1 MEQYTDDERVEDIK
15 KWWKENGASIL
26 VGIVLGVIAIFGWRY
41 WASHRD
47 AQAVTASRA
56 YDAFVVAAEKTDAE
70 AARQLGQNVLADFP
84 QSPYAS
90 LTALRLARLA
100 VEGGDLAGASQSL
113 EWVIGNARL
122 DELKDIARLRLARV
136 KLAAGQISDAEKLL
150 EAVTSAN
157 WSAEREEIKGDLW
170 VASKQPEKARTAYAA
185 ALVAKSG
192 NRLLQL
198 KLDNL
203 AAATAETV
211 VPAPPTP
218 PPAPGPAPTPTTQP
232 AADSASPPPA
242 APPASESAPAPPA
255 TESTSSEPA
264 SGSPPAPPVT
274 AAPAPESAPAQPAA
288 ESPPTPPAST
298 SPGQ

>member
-1 MEQYTDDERVEDIK
+1 MEQYTDDERVEDLK

-41 WASHRD
+41 WTSHRD

-84 QSPYAS
+84 KSPYAS

-100 VEGGDLAGASQSL
+100 VEGGDLAGASQRL

-122 DELKDIARLRLARV
+122 DEFKDIARLRLARV
-136 KLAAGQISDAEKLL
+136 TLAAGQIGEAEKLL
-150 EAVTSAN
+150 DAVTSAN
-157 WSAEREEIKGDLW
+157 WSAEREEIRGDLW

-185 ALVAKSG
+185 ALVAKGG

-218 PPAPGPAPTPTTQP
+218 PPAPGPVPTPTNQP
-232 AADSASPPPA
+232 AADSASPPLA
-242 APPASESAPAPPA
+242 APPAPESAPAQPVAESLPTPPITA
-255 TESTSSEPA
+255 T
-264 SGSPPAPPVT
+264 
-274 AAPAPESAPAQPAA
+274 PAPESAPAQPAA